1 MLTAFERGLV
11 AHLLA
16 DWLLQNDWMARNKV
30 SLRHPAAWAHSGL
43 HAVFL
48 GVALSWPAGLA
59 LGIVHMLIDTRVPLR
74 FWRRVFGQATAGP
87 IAVHTSIWADQVL
100 HILSIALWVS
110 LAAR

>member
-11 AHLLA
+11 VHLLV

-30 SLRHPAAWAHSGL
+30 KLTHPAIWVHAGL
-43 HAVFL
+43 HAGFL
-48 GVALSWPAGLA
+48 GVALGWPGGLA
-59 LGIVHMLIDTRVPLR
+59 LGIVHLLIDTRVPLR
-74 FWRRVFGQATAGP
+74 LWRRIFGQTTVGPTAM
-87 IAVHTSIWADQVL
+87 HTLIWADQAL